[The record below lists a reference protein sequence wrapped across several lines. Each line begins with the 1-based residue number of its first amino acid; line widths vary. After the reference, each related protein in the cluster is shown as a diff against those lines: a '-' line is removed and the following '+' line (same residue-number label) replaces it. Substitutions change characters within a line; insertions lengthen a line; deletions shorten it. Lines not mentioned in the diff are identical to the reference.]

1 MNSRQLL
8 EWLVETKGIG
18 QSGVERETKVSQA
31 TISRFTSGKT
41 KALLPKN
48 AAALARFF
56 NIPAIALLDDEE
68 AAIYAK
74 RHNLRPST
82 ELVVA
87 EASREYGGRSG
98 WPFSADLWHQ
108 VSQLDPAQLAKLES
122 LIRVHLDMPAAAP
135 SQRVANG

>member
-8 EWLVETKGIG
+8 DWLVEAKGIG

-31 TISRFTSGKT
+31 TISRFTSGRT

-56 NIPAIALLDDEE
+56 NVPAIALLDDDE
-68 AAIYAK
+68 AASYA
-74 RHNLRPST
+74 RRNNLRHSSA
-82 ELVVA
+82 LI
-87 EASREYGGRSG
+87 ASESVKDYPARSG
-98 WPFSADLWHQ
+98 WPFSAELWHQ
-108 VSQLDPAQLAKLES
+108 VSQLDPGQLAKLES
-122 LIRVHLDMPAAAP
+122 LMRVQLDMPAATP